1 MTLSQALACSL
12 LLAICLAGPVQAQGG
27 HRIWGEVH
35 LTSGDVHEGF
45 IRWDRNEDSWV
56 DILDG
61 YKDIPE
67 ENYFAWLES
76 IEEDGP
82 PTRTID
88 LRGYRISWDE
98 DDPDFPSRAASGIR
112 FGHIASLRVLEEGRA

>member
-1 MTLSQALACSL
+1 
-12 LLAICLAGPVQAQGG
+12 
-27 HRIWGEVH
+27 
-35 LTSGDVHEGF
+35 
-45 IRWDRNEDSWV
+45 V

-88 LRGYRISWDE
+88 LRGYRISWNE

-112 FGHIASLRVLEEGRA
+112 FGHIVSLRVLEEGRA